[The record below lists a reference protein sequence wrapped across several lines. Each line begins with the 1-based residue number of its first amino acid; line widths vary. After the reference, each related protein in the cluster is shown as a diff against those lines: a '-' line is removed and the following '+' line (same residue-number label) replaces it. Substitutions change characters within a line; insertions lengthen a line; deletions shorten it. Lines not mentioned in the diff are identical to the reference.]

1 MTGCEPLLH
10 VARHARRCRTAGLFG
25 LALALLSPSAGT
37 EPVLARHADGG
48 SSAAPANRAPALTRA
63 LPAGSLA
70 QLPPPRSEDS
80 TTNLEAGWRLL
91 RAADPRSGRES
102 VAVSHTPDLLRS
114 DPAFAGM
121 MLRCS
126 GGEIELLFVL
136 VRPLSPRSRPQ
147 VILNFEGKACD
158 SRRRWC
164 RLAHRSGCRRR
175 RPRLPPEAAALAGGA
190 WLSMSELS
198 VVIDDGATTKIN
210 GVVILQGL
218 RSAYAAL
225 RTACATT

>member
-25 LALALLSPSAGT
+25 LALALLPPSVGI

-48 SSAAPANRAPALTRA
+48 ASAVPNRAPVLTRA

-70 QLPPPRSEDS
+70 QLPPPRSQDS
-80 TTNLEAGWRLL
+80 TTSLEAGWRLL
-91 RAADPRSGRES
+91 RTADPRSGREII
-102 VAVSHTPDLLRS
+102 AVSHAPDLLRS
-114 DPAFAGM
+114 DPEFAGM
-121 MLRCS
+121 MLRCTA
-126 GGEIELLFVL
+126 GDIELLFVL

-147 VILNFEGKACD
+147 VTLNFEGKSLRFEAAVVPPGT
-158 SRRRWC
+158 SI
-164 RLAHRSGCRRR
+164 
-175 RPRLPPEAAALAGGA
+175 RLPPDAAALAGGA
-190 WLSMSELS
+190 WQSTSELS
-198 VVIDDGATTKIN
+198 LVIDDGATSKIN

-225 RTACATT
+225 RAACATN

>member
-91 RAADPRSGRES
+91 RAADPRSGRER
-102 VAVSHTPDLLRS
+102 VAVGHTPDLLRS

-147 VILNFEGKACD
+147 VILNFEGKSLRFEATVVPPGT
-158 SRRRWC
+158 SI
-164 RLAHRSGCRRR
+164 
-175 RPRLPPEAAALAGGA
+175 RLPPEAAALAGGA